1 MADQTINQLT
11 TVAGQDLDRAADKV
25 AVWDNSATVTKGLP
39 VQDVV
44 TTGTVDPGSSSQ
56 VTTRVNKIVACTQT
70 EYDSTIA
77 GGGNTPDPATLYVIT
92 DGKTKDS
99 YNGQIDTLT
108 ASRKYWLDVAV
119 PADREIIKFFMFYT
133 SGASGAGT
141 ITLRVSD
148 GTVDGTDMDDL
159 TFAASQTDQPLGGT
173 AISLDVVAGDTLY
186 LETDGS
192 VADVTDV
199 RFVVEYQS

>member
-25 AVWDNSATVTKGLP
+25 AVWDNSAAVTKGLP

-92 DGKTKDS
+92 DGKTADS
-99 YNGQIDTLT
+99 YNGQIETPATKTYTID
-108 ASRKYWLDVAV
+108 AKVAF
-119 PADREIIKFFMFYT
+119 AREITSFYCSWT
-133 SGASGAGT
+133 EGASPAGT
-141 ITLRVSD
+141 IDLQVGGTSVLTATHTIALGTTTFTGSIKTD
-148 GTVDGTDMDDL
+148 GTEDV
-159 TFAASQTDQPLGGT
+159 AAD
-173 AISLDVVAGDTLY
+173 AVITLVIG
-186 LETDGS
+186 GS
-192 VADVTDV
+192 VADVTDLV
-199 RFVVEYQS
+199 FVVGYQS